1 MPPECAGGL
10 AWRADFMRIEPPSH
24 SGVVVPW
31 PARGRL
37 ARLHSSLSVW
47 AVLGLAILSGRAA
60 ELKHDLYFCANLSGQ
75 KQVMG
80 SRVTV
85 PSGLYRSSDRQNVE
99 HLGFSHIRLFSM
111 THDVRDPDTLF
122 LATLDGVVRAKD
134 RGRTWRIM
142 TTWDMTEAKSIAFD
156 PSAPEHVY
164 AGLPD
169 GIAVSHDRG
178 QTWRRMQEGI
188 RRSYTQAIAVDRT
201 KAGRVLAGTEKGVY
215 VTENGARTWT
225 LVQPT
230 AETVTDLQQ
239 SPHDPRVFF
248 MATTKDGAF
257 LSKNGG
263 LKWERVAGVPT
274 EHTLHNVDFDPKNPD
289 RLVVCGWGTG
299 VLVSEDGGKTWI
311 DRTAGL
317 PKREIWSV
325 VVDPDLPD
333 RLYAAPY
340 LDAVHV
346 SDDFGRT
353 WRKLFFEQAI
363 VFDMVFVPRQ

>member
-1 MPPECAGGL
+1 VYTL
-10 AWRADFMRIEPPSH
+10 
-24 SGVVVPW
+24 
-31 PARGRL
+31 
-37 ARLHSSLSVW
+37 LSVW
-47 AVLGLAILSGRAA
+47 VGLGLAVVGGRAA

-99 HLGFSHIRLFSM
+99 HLGFSHIRVFSV
-111 THDVRDPDTLF
+111 TPDVRDPNTLF

-142 TTWDMTEAKSIAFD
+142 TSWDMTEGKALAFD
-156 PSAPEHVY
+156 PSAPDHVY
-164 AGLPD
+164 VGLPD

-178 QTWRRMQEGI
+178 QTWRRMNEGI

-201 KAGRVLAGTEKGVY
+201 KAGRVVAGTEKGVY

-230 AETVTDLQQ
+230 VEAVTDLRQ

-257 LSKNGG
+257 LSQNGG
-263 LKWERVAGVPT
+263 RKWERVAGVPT
-274 EHTLHNVDFDPKNPD
+274 AHTLHNVDFDPKHSN
-289 RLVVCGWGTG
+289 RLVVCGWGAG

-317 PKREIWSV
+317 PKREIWRV
-325 VVDPDLPD
+325 AVDPDLPE
-333 RLYAAPY
+333 RIYAAPY
-340 LDAVHV
+340 LEAVHV